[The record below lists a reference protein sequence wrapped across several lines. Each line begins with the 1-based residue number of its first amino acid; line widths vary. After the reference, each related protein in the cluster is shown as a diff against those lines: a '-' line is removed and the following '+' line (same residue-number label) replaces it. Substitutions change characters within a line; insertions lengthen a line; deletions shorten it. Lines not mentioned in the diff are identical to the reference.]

1 MGDTKVNGAMS
12 SSKVSEAISELKGS
26 GAIGGSA
33 GNEAKGD
40 SIISVHNL
48 TKDYGYGRGIFDVS
62 LDIQKGEVFGY
73 LGTNGSGKTT
83 TIRHMMGFLKAD
95 SGTVTVNGLDPWKKS
110 PEVMKNVSYI
120 PGEIAFPDLKT
131 GTDFFRVQAQ
141 FLDVQDFT
149 YMNHLIDMLGLDPSA
164 VLKRMSKGVK
174 QKTAIVAALMGNRE
188 VLIMDEPTTGLDPL
202 MRETFLELIREEK
215 AKGRTI
221 FMSSHIFEE
230 IEDVCDRVAIINN
243 GKIRDVVNLSEF
255 RHGSVRTYQVEFA
268 EESAAKTFG
277 ERLAKITGTGAQ
289 KGGNAEAKSIN
300 SGNAGI
306 QPQGTVGKKQDG
318 RSHDFGTWDSS
329 CSVEGAKVQFY
340 ALATEVDEAF
350 RAMEG
355 LQIVSISEH
364 HPDLEEYFMKVIADD
379 K

>member
-1 MGDTKVNGAMS
+1 MMGD
-12 SSKVSEAISELKGS
+12 SKVSGAMGAGSETMS
-26 GAIGGSA
+26 
-33 GNEAKGD
+33 E
-40 SIISVHNL
+40 SIISVNNL
-48 TKDYGYGRGIFDVS
+48 TKDYGYDRGIFDVS
-62 LDIQKGEVFGY
+62 LDIKKGEVFGY

-131 GTDFFRVQAQ
+131 GTDFFKVQAQ
-141 FLDVQDFT
+141 YLGVEDFT

-164 VLKRMSKGVK
+164 VLKRMSKGMK

-202 MRETFLELIREEK
+202 MRETFLELVREEK

-243 GKIRDVVNLSEF
+243 GKIQEVVNLSEF
-255 RHGSVRTYQVEFA
+255 RHDSVRTYQVEFEKEA
-268 EESAAKTFG
+268 DAKAFC
-277 ERLAKITGTGAQ
+277 ERL
-289 KGGNAEAKSIN
+289 
-300 SGNAGI
+300 
-306 QPQGTVGKKQDG
+306 GKVK
-318 RSHDFGTWDSS
+318 WDPA
-329 CSVEGAKVQFY
+329 CSREGKMVQFY
-340 ALATEVDEAF
+340 ALAKNVEEAF

-355 LQIVSISEH
+355 LQIVTMSET
-364 HPDLEEYFMKVIADD
+364 HPNLEEYFMKVIASD
-379 K
+379 KRLV